1 VFNRNTARQHLAQAP
16 AVGRIAQLLRLAL
29 GADKSGEI
37 VAAVAALKRTL
48 TASGLDHHALAAV
61 VESGLA
67 APLPPPTPPPPAPD
81 FDEDGVPDW
90 RSTAHYCRHHRDR
103 LSEREA
109 IFVDGIL
116 RSHRDLSEKQ
126 ANWLW
131 AIEAKLRRHS

>member
-1 VFNRNTARQHLAQAP
+1 MFNRNTARQHLAQAP

-29 GADKSGEI
+29 GTDKSGEI

-48 TASGLDHHALAAV
+48 EAGGLDHHALAAV
-61 VESGLA
+61 VESGLSA
-67 APLPPPTPPPPAPD
+67 SPAPPPPAPD

-103 LSEREA
+103 LSPREA
-109 IFVDGIL
+109 IFVDSIL

-126 ANWLW
+126 AAWLW
-131 AIEAKLRRHS
+131 SIERRLREVRR

>member
-1 VFNRNTARQHLAQAP
+1 
-16 AVGRIAQLLRLAL
+16 LLRLILGTDKPNEAL
-29 GADKSGEI
+29 AG
-37 VAAVAALKRTL
+37 VAALKRTL
-48 TASGLDHHALAAV
+48 TSAGLDHHALAAV
-61 VESGLA
+61 VESGLSA
-67 APLPPPTPPPPAPD
+67 SPTPPPPPPPAPD

-109 IFVDGIL
+109 IFIDSIL

-131 AIEAKLRRHS
+131 AIEARVRRARS